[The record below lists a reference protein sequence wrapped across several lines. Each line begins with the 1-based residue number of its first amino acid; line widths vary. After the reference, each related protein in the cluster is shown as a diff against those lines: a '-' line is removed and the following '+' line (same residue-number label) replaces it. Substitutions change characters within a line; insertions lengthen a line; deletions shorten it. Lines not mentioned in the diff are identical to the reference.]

1 MRLIFKGTIPR
12 LTTMNEEGVL
22 HCLGL
27 CFVGHLD
34 SLNYHVLF
42 FLLGTMSRIN
52 GETSGFHSESFR
64 RSIPS
69 IGSCCVWNTNPTKN
83 VPFVGF
89 PVTIYF
95 QCFWVW
101 YCSLT
106 LVLPLFGKESR
117 FMQILY
123 LVMTYTHTNHDE
135 VPSGVCCD
143 SFVLILMH
151 FGLRSICCSRR
162 WMWQVWAWLVI
173 EAQKRLFALLR
184 CHV

>member
-1 MRLIFKGTIPR
+1 MLVPLGWYPGCLTPLLEPFKRGYIWIYPINTHDINLYKVYMRLIFKGTIPR

-27 CFVGHLD
+27 RFVGHLD

-69 IGSCCVWNTNPTKN
+69 IGSCRVWNTNPTNN

-95 QCFWVW
+95 PMFLSLILLSHS
-101 YCSLT
+101 CST
-106 LVLPLFGKESR
+106 SFGKESR

-123 LVMTYTHTNHDE
+123 LVMTYTHK
-135 VPSGVCCD
+135 S
-143 SFVLILMH
+143 
-151 FGLRSICCSRR
+151 
-162 WMWQVWAWLVI
+162 
-173 EAQKRLFALLR
+173 
-184 CHV
+184 